1 MSKGL
6 KILLIILSLVWF
18 IAQLP
23 AVFYGTQKLALHMSY
38 VGDEQAPINGAL
50 KMLQEKSL
58 FGMRNAQTV
67 YYGPIFSIIALPA
80 VVADFS
86 EKFLFAGVRS
96 ASDYRDYILWNWGG
110 IVWKARLISVLF
122 SFLSLLIVFK
132 LFCTKTFNPSGNKY
146 LPLAVAILLSTNFL
160 FFEYG
165 HFFRHWTFVL
175 FSIVG
180 MLYSIVRLHETGHK
194 KYYAYSLA
202 FTVFGFGVSYLN
214 IMFLT
219 AWIPLLVY
227 WVVGKKYNALKRFFA
242 FSAALIFFLAVIVVW
257 NPHPFLRIAG
267 LSGGDIIN
275 VDTSSLS
282 TEKQKVGHSFSYY
295 SRIILN
301 NELPLVIVLVVLIIT
316 IVPKVGLHKKMFFTV
331 TASALVPFFVIFG
344 IISHHE
350 SRYVLPTMLLLIILI
365 GGLAGQYL
373 LYKSSINRYVTLSL
387 VALTVFAVLYNS
399 AVDIALI
406 KVWNRGPKE
415 VELIKELQD
424 FQKTD
429 PTSKTLVAKHYLLGA
444 PHTKDAYMDY
454 MKNTNKTKVNLYNV
468 ILEADYHVGATPLSV
483 YYVIPPKFELNRD
496 IIEAYKH
503 IVYYYEFN
511 LEQGTEPDYFD
522 VDTSNLF
529 IHQDL
534 SDSYYFIK

>member
-6 KILLIILSLVWF
+6 KISLVILSLVWF
-18 IAQLP
+18 VAQLP
-23 AVFYGTQKLALHMSY
+23 AVFYSTQKLALHMSY
-38 VGDEQAPINGAL
+38 IGDEQAPINGAL

-58 FGMRNAQTV
+58 LGMRNAQTV

-80 VVADFS
+80 VIADFS
-86 EKFLFAGVRS
+86 EKFLFADVRS

-122 SFLSLLIVFK
+122 SFLSLFIVFK

-146 LPLAVAILLSTNFL
+146 LPLAVAVLLSTNFL

-180 MLYSIVRLHETGHK
+180 MLYSIVRLHETDHK
-194 KYYAYSLA
+194 KYYAYSLV

-214 IMFLT
+214 IVFLT
-219 AWIPLLVY
+219 AWIPLLVH
-227 WVVGKKYNALKRFFA
+227 WIAKKKHHEFKRFFV
-242 FSAALIFFLAVIVVW
+242 FSAALIFFLTVIVAW
-257 NPHPFLRIAG
+257 NPHPFLRIVG

-275 VDTSSLS
+275 SDTSSLS
-282 TEKQKVGHSFSYY
+282 SEKQKVGYSFSYY

-301 NELPLVIVLVVLIIT
+301 NELPLVIALVILIIS
-316 IVPKVGLHKKMFFTV
+316 IAPKVGLHKKLFFTI
-331 TASALVPFFVIFG
+331 TASALIPFFIIFG

-350 SRYVLPTMLLLIILI
+350 SRYALPMMLLLILLV
-365 GGLAGQYL
+365 GGLAGHYL
-373 LYKSSINRYVTLSL
+373 LYKSSINKYATLSL
-387 VALTVFAVLYNS
+387 VALVLFTVLYNC
-399 AVDIALI
+399 AVDVALI

-415 VELIKELQD
+415 VELIKKLQD

-454 MKNTNKTKVNLYNV
+454 MKNTNKTKVNLYNA
-468 ILEADYHVGATPLSV
+468 ILEADYPVDAIPLSV
-483 YYVIPPKFELNRD
+483 YYVIPPKFVLNRD
-496 IIEAYKH
+496 IIESYKH

-511 LEQGTEPDYFD
+511 LEQGAEPDYFD